1 MRYHECFM
9 YLRNIPPR
17 GILRNRDSG
26 GTVGYNT
33 QGVGASTTSDRIRS
47 IRRVLWGILVLNIAV
62 AMAKMIW
69 GYVSGSVAM
78 QADGFHSL
86 FDGASNVV
94 GLVGMYLAG
103 RPADRDHPYG
113 HSKYETYASAAI
125 GAMLGFA
132 AYRVGSGAVNELLHP
147 GEPANVTAMSFIIML
162 GTLAVNIGVTT
173 YERRVGRKL
182 GSEILVADAS
192 HTGSD
197 VLVSLGVIAGL
208 AAVRLGFPIADPL
221 IALGVSF
228 AIAYTAWGVFKQ
240 ANSTLSDTSRIPPA
254 DVCAAAREVPGVLG
268 CHNVRT
274 RGSEAEVYVDLH
286 IQVDPAMTVE
296 QGHAVA
302 EAVERALCGR
312 FSQVVDVIAH
322 LEPLD
327 EYQAGKTAE
336 EVDAGL
342 A

>member
-1 MRYHECFM
+1 M
-9 YLRNIPPR
+9 
-17 GILRNRDSG
+17 
-26 GTVGYNT
+26 GYNT
-33 QGVGASTTSDRIRS
+33 QDAAQSVSSDRIRS
-47 IRRVLWGILVLNIAV
+47 IRRVLWGILILNVAV
-62 AMAKMIW
+62 ALAKMIW
-69 GYVSGSVAM
+69 GFVSGSVAM

-125 GAMLGFA
+125 GLMLGFA
-132 AYRVGSGAVNELLHP
+132 AYRVGSGAVTELLHP
-147 GEPANVTAMSFIIML
+147 GKPANVTVVSFAIML

-197 VLVSLGVIAGL
+197 VLVSLGVIVGL
-208 AAVRLGFPIADPL
+208 AAVRLGFPIADPI
-221 IALGVSF
+221 IALGVSL

-240 ANSTLSDTSRIPPA
+240 ANSTLSDTARIPPA
-254 DVCAAAREVPGVLG
+254 DVCAAAREIPGVLG
-268 CHNVRT
+268 CHHVRT

-286 IQVDPAMTVE
+286 IQVDPSMTVE
-296 QGHAVA
+296 EGHRVA
-302 EAVERALCGR
+302 ETVERALCER
-312 FSQVVDVIAH
+312 FTQVVDVIAH